1 MLNYLGIRHKK
12 SGPFKI
18 ERRTTLII
26 MNKNRNKKKYILKDL
41 VGTEPTSE
49 EFPFEPLL
57 LPTTVVMLSPSVYLL
72 SFTISV
78 HSHSPQSGGVGGPFL
93 ISNPKLS
100 KNYLFIT

>member
-1 MLNYLGIRHKK
+1 M
-12 SGPFKI
+12 KI
-18 ERRTTLII
+18 Q
-26 MNKNRNKKKYILKDL
+26 YILKDL

-100 KNYLFIT
+100 MNLSFFNKLKIRIIFDSTKSFMLRNC